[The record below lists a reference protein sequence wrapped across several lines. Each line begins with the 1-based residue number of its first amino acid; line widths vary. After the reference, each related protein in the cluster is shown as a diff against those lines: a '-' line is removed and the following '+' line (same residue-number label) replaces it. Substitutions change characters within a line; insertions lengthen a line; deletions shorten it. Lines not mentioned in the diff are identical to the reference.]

1 MTSLRWRSALAQIGI
16 ASYINVIIQK
26 WQICQHANISQ
37 KQRLQLTKMGAD
49 AQCDGHP
56 AEYKWRHLRKLCN
69 YIPCTKLQ
77 SLADAHWSNA
87 CSNAANIGERKTW
100 TQSEVCTWQTSGAK
114 ARGTVFLKKNC
125 TLCYFII
132 SLLRQLQIA

>member
-1 MTSLRWRSALAQIGI
+1 
-16 ASYINVIIQK
+16 
-26 WQICQHANISQ
+26 
-37 KQRLQLTKMGAD
+37 MGAD

-114 ARGTVFLKKNC
+114 ARGTVFLKK
-125 TLCYFII
+125 TAPFVISSYLCFGSYKLRENFQKYIVGVACCEYGINYSLLI
-132 SLLRQLQIA
+132 SL